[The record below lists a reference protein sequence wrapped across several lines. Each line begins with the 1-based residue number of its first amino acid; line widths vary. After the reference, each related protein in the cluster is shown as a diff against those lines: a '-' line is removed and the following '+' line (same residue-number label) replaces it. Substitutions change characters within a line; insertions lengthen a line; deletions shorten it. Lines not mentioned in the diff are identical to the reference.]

1 MKRTIGAI
9 ILLLVVIGGCLASFF
24 TERQHFEAMI
34 ALATAAEQHYR
45 DGDVDAAARDAE
57 ELARTFRRYS
67 RLMALFL
74 PHEAVTEAEKSV
86 EGLALI
92 LPYGEPKDFTAE
104 VRRCRL
110 LLQRLWDQEQPT
122 WENVL

>member
-1 MKRTIGAI
+1 MKRTIGAVV
-9 ILLLVVIGGCLASFF
+9 LLLAVTGGCLLSFF
-24 TERQHFEAMI
+24 TQRQHFEEMI
-34 ALATAAEQHYR
+34 ALAETAEMRYR
-45 DGDVDAAARDAE
+45 AGDTDGATRAAE
-57 ELARTFRRYS
+57 ELALSFRRHS
-67 RLMALFL
+67 GAMTLLL
-74 PHEAVTEAEKSV
+74 PHESVTEAEKSI

-110 LLQRLWDQEQPT
+110 LLQRLWDQERPT